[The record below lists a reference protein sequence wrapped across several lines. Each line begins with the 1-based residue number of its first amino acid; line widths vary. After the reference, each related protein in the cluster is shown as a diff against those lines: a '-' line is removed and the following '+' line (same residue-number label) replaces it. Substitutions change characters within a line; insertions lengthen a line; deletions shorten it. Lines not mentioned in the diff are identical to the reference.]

1 MIQGQRRAW
10 TGYVKLPVLL
20 AVVLWSGSVHAA
32 RCDGRFPNP
41 ITDVCWQC
49 IFPLKLGSISVA
61 NMDMEDGNNDEA
73 PLICACPEPPPIF
86 YRIGLG
92 ISFWEPARV
101 AEAVQTPFCA
111 PTLGGEQL
119 VEPSPLMRQGDDFRV
134 NGDEEKAFYHV
145 HWYHFPLFTWLTFL
159 TNTACDYSES
169 YDLIML
175 SEYEPTWNR
184 DDLAM
189 IFSPEAVLFAN
200 PLAQA
205 ACSADCIAA
214 SSAVG
219 PLDPLIWCA
228 GCQNSVYP
236 MTGNVAGHE
245 SALQSSLLTVQ
256 RMHTKM
262 HRSAISLDM
271 ATRGAMCSPQVR
283 LIMKKNA
290 YKTQM
295 LLPRA
300 YTSNAQF
307 YGETTALWGAGR
319 QYPVKGE
326 NFSYLIFRRR
336 TCCAF

>member
-1 MIQGQRRAW
+1 MSRPRRTLGMGCWQWLMLFGIA
-10 TGYVKLPVLL
+10 
-20 AVVLWSGSVHAA
+20 LWSASASAGS
-32 RCDGRFPNP
+32 CNGRFPNP
-41 ITDVCWQC
+41 ITDVCWKC
-49 IFPLKLGSISVA
+49 IFPLKLGGIPLA
-61 NMDMEDGNNDEA
+61 TLGMEDGTNDDP
-73 PLICACPEPPPIF
+73 PLICACPEPPPVF

-101 AEAVQTPFCA
+101 AEAVRTPFCS

-119 VEPSPLMRQGDDFRV
+119 LDASPLMRQGDDFRV
-134 NGDEEKAFYHV
+134 SGDEEKAFYHV
-145 HWYHFPLFTWLTFL
+145 HWYNFPLFTWLTFL
-159 TNTACDYSES
+159 TNTVCDSGES
-169 YDLIML
+169 FDLVML

-184 DDLAM
+184 DDLSM
-189 IFSPEAVLFAN
+189 ILSPEAVLFAN

-205 ACSADCIAA
+205 ACSADCVAA
-214 SSAVG
+214 SSSIG
-219 PLDPLIWCA
+219 PLNALFWCA

-245 SALQSSLLTVQ
+245 SALTSSLLTVQ

-262 HRSAISLDM
+262 HRSFISLDM
-271 ATRGAMCSPQVR
+271 ASTDSMCGARARP
-283 LIMKKNA
+283 IIKKGA
-290 YKTQM
+290 FKTQM

-319 QYPVKGE
+319 QYPVQGE
-326 NFSYLIFRRR
+326 DFSYLIFRRR